1 MQYALD
7 EILSQLVKRKGSD
20 LHLKVSR
27 PPLFRIAG
35 KLVPTEYDK
44 LSPDDIKQLVYSIM
58 NPYQIQRFEDE
69 WEIDFSY
76 GLPKVAR
83 FRVNCFYQRG
93 IMGAVFR
100 SVPYKIPTLDD
111 LGMPPVLKDIALKT
125 QGLILVTGPTGSGKS
140 TTLAGMI
147 DHINSNRYCHIM
159 TIEDPIEFVYQDKSS
174 VINQRELGSDTKTFA
189 SALKHVL
196 RQDPDVILIGE
207 MRDIETMS
215 IAVTAAETGHLVFS
229 TLHTNDAQQSVDR
242 IIDSFPSEQQN
253 QVRMQLSMAL
263 RAVVSQRLVKRAD
276 IDGRVAAV
284 EIMINSPTI
293 TKLIQEGN
301 TSQINKAIES
311 SVTYYRMQTLNQSLV
326 ALVKNGVITEQ
337 EAMKYSNKPEEFKLN
352 LKGIFSGSSIEQRG
366 SVAYSQEGFQ

>member
-27 PPLFRIAG
+27 PPLFRISG
-35 KLVPTEYDK
+35 KLVPTEYEK

-58 NPYQIQRFEDE
+58 TPYQIQRFEDE

-76 GLPKVAR
+76 GIPNVAR
-83 FRVNCFYQRG
+83 FRVNCFFQRG

-100 SVPYKIPTLDD
+100 SVPYKIPTLDE

-159 TIEDPIEFVYQDKSS
+159 TVEDPIEFVYQDKSG
-174 VINQRELGSDTKTFA
+174 VINQRELGSDTKTFT

-207 MRDIETMS
+207 MRDTETMS

-301 TSQINKAIES
+301 TSHINKAIES

-326 ALVKNGVITEQ
+326 ALVKNGVIAEQ

-366 SVAYSQEGFQ
+366 SVAFTEEGFQ